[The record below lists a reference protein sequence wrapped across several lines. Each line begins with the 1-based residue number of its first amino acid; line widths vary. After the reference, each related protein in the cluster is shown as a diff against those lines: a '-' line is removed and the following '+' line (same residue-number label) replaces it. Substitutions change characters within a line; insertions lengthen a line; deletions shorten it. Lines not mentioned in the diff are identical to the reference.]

1 MQQSPLTNALR
12 CCIDKTSTAE
22 LSEAINSM
30 FRWYQKASICYA
42 YIEDADTVDDL
53 EKSRWFTRGWTLQ
66 ELVAP
71 SEVVFFSKSWCHLGR
86 KPDLKDALCRIT
98 GIEPAVLE
106 SGTLSNV
113 TVAKKMVGDLR
124 IFDSGT

>member
-1 MQQSPLTNALR
+1 
-12 CCIDKTSTAE
+12 
-22 LSEAINSM
+22 M
-30 FRWYQKASICYA
+30 FRWYQKASTCYA

-53 EKSRWFTRGWTLQ
+53 EKSRWFSRGWTLQ

-71 SEVVFFSKSWCHLGR
+71 RDVVFFSKSWCDFGR
-86 KPDLKDALCRIT
+86 KLNLKDALYKIT
-98 GIEPAVLE
+98 GIEPGVLE

-124 IFDSGT
+124 IFYSGTRAG